1 MNIDEMRKDY
11 EHSYLERS
19 DLLENPF
26 EFFKQW
32 WNDAL
37 KSGNP
42 EPNVMTLATAT
53 VDAKPS
59 ARIVLLKGIEGKS
72 FVFYTSYIS
81 RKAEELAKNP
91 QASLLF
97 FWPEIER
104 QVRIEGVIRKIS
116 EDRSTAYFQSRPRG
130 SQIGAWVSQQSHPID
145 SREAM
150 NTKWKEIEQN
160 HVNQDVLPKPPYWG
174 GYELFP
180 DKIEFWQGRPN
191 RLHDRFV
198 YTKNGDVWGIMRL
211 QP

>member
-11 EHSYLERS
+11 ERSFLERS
-19 DLLENPF
+19 HLLENPF
-26 EFFKQW
+26 EFFQQW
-32 WNDAL
+32 WIDAL

-81 RKAEELAKNP
+81 RKAKELAKNP

-116 EDRSTAYFQSRPRG
+116 DERSTAYFQSRPRG
-130 SQIGAWVSQQSHPID
+130 SQIGAWVSQQSQAIK
-145 SREAM
+145 SREIM
-150 NTKWKEIEQN
+150 NVKWKEIELKYK
-160 HVNQDVLPKPPYWG
+160 DEEVLPRPPFWG

-180 DKIEFWQGRPN
+180 DQMEFWQGRPN

-198 YTKNGDVWGIMRL
+198 YSKNGDVWDITRL